1 MAKTYSMDLRERV
14 SQFVLAGHSCHEAAT
29 HFSTSVS
36 FVVNL
41 MRLLRET
48 GSLAARARGG
58 LRHSK
63 LAAHREFLL
72 ARVAETPDV
81 TMPELAAALKER
93 GVTVDPSSISHFL
106 LRNGL
111 SYKKLFWPA
120 KPCVRTCARRATVG
134 SVGGSRAWLKSRA
147 GLCSWMKHGRRP
159 TWPGSANVQC
169 AARG

>member
-14 SQFVLAGHSCHEAAT
+14 SRYVLAGHSCHEAAA

-41 MRLLRET
+41 MRLLRDT
-48 GSLAARARGG
+48 GSLAARPRGG

-63 LAAHREFLL
+63 LAPHGEFLL
-72 ARVAETPDV
+72 GRVAETPDV

-93 GVTVDPSSISHFL
+93 GVTVDPSSLSHFL

-111 SYKKLFWPA
+111 SYKKNRFGQRNVA
-120 KPCVRTCARRATVG
+120 SGRARGARQMDRRA
-134 SVGGSRAWLKSRA
+134 AA
-147 GLCSWMKHGRRP
+147 AHG
-159 TWPGSANVQC
+159 
-169 AARG
+169 